1 MHSLSANRKKKRSEQ
16 RRKELRLRPKPSVF
30 RERLM
35 RREIKGKKSCK
46 SKLDAVKWNC
56 LRLSDKKWKRQG
68 AERKNLL
75 RLQNCAK
82 KKLKDM
88 SNNLPKQLESKKKRH

>member
-1 MHSLSANRKKKRSEQ
+1 MHSLSASRKKKRSEQ
-16 RRKELRLRPKPSVF
+16 RRKELRQRLKLSVF

-35 RREIKGKKSCK
+35 RRERKGKKSCK
-46 SKLDAVKWNC
+46 SKLDAVKWNY
-56 LRLSDKKWKRQG
+56 LRLSDKKWKRRG

-75 RLQNCAK
+75 KLQNYAK

-88 SNNLPKQLESKKKRH
+88 SSNWLKQLESKKRRH

>member
-1 MHSLSANRKKKRSEQ
+1 MLSLSANRKKKRSEQ
-16 RRKELRLRPKPSVF
+16 RRKEQRLRPKLSVF

-35 RREIKGKKSCK
+35 RRERKEKKSCK

-56 LRLSDKKWKRQG
+56 LRLSDKKWKRRG
-68 AERKNLL
+68 AENKNLL

-88 SNNLPKQLESKKKRH
+88 SCNWPKQLESKKRRL